1 MPSQELTTLR
11 QIIVLFKRIKIHPVY
26 FVVPVLLSLFAAAFE
41 GVGMGLLVPM
51 LEGFFSKDF
60 SFLKEVPV
68 LGTLLGYLP
77 ESISA
82 RDRSLFVFLLGIFVV
97 AIFLKNILKYLS
109 GLCMAFISV
118 RALHH
123 LRKLVF
129 SRYLSFGKLYFDK
142 SNVGHHTTVL
152 ADFTKGALKPLL
164 VTDKFM
170 HAFFSLIGYLVVMT
184 VISWKLTIF
193 ALPLLFFLHIVV
205 KKIINRI
212 RALSS
217 QISDVASKLGKKA
230 VDILSAMTLVKS
242 YCMEDEERNHYT
254 EISDQRAKFEF
265 RMEAVQKLI
274 HPLQEIITL
283 IAIIILFSGML
294 YLMVREGETS
304 PPSFIVYFYLV
315 LNATGKFSMLT
326 NFRSHLASAHGP
338 LKRVSEVLNDQDKY
352 AVPSGDQSFSSLKES
367 IEFKNLNFK
376 FPDGKEVLS
385 QLSFKVEK
393 GSMTAI
399 VGPTGAGKTTIINLL
414 LRFYDCPSGTIFMD
428 GEDVRNFNL
437 ESLRK
442 HMSLVSQD
450 VQILHE
456 SLRHNVAYGLGDVSD
471 EDVTKAINRARLT
484 EYVSSLPEGL
494 DTMLGDRGVKLSGGE
509 KQRVSIARALLKG
522 VEILILD
529 EATSSLDSETEKLIQ
544 EAIDDAISG
553 KTAIVI
559 AHRLSTIKHADKIVV
574 IENGRCVEQGSLDE
588 LLESKGRFAEMWE
601 AQRFT

>member
-1 MPSQELTTLR
+1 
-11 QIIVLFKRIKIHPVY
+11 
-26 FVVPVLLSLFAAAFE
+26 
-41 GVGMGLLVPM
+41 
-51 LEGFFSKDF
+51 
-60 SFLKEVPV
+60 
-68 LGTLLGYLP
+68 
-77 ESISA
+77 
-82 RDRSLFVFLLGIFVV
+82 
-97 AIFLKNILKYLS
+97 
-109 GLCMAFISV
+109 
-118 RALHH
+118 
-123 LRKLVF
+123 
-129 SRYLSFGKLYFDK
+129 
-142 SNVGHHTTVL
+142 
-152 ADFTKGALKPLL
+152 
-164 VTDKFM
+164 
-170 HAFFSLIGYLVVMT
+170 
-184 VISWKLTIF
+184 
-193 ALPLLFFLHIVV
+193 
-205 KKIINRI
+205 
-212 RALSS
+212 
-217 QISDVASKLGKKA
+217 
-230 VDILSAMTLVKS
+230 
-242 YCMEDEERNHYT
+242 
-254 EISDQRAKFEF
+254 
-265 RMEAVQKLI
+265 
-274 HPLQEIITL
+274 
-283 IAIIILFSGML
+283 ML